1 MIQEKN
7 ISGQRE
13 EESGINIIMG
23 GKNTWEAPRTVR
35 RECYNDFELVSLH
48 SPSYVLSHLASLY
61 QAKPRQNPKLKKL
74 SSLFQN
80 RDFGFLVQAY
90 RTLCVDMACI
100 QHSRN
105 ALRRIIAKETNLKSS
120 DGAIHPL
127 LYACQG
133 VRYKK
138 LEVILTT
145 SIEKL
150 GKAGQTVKVAPGHF
164 RNHLMP
170 KLLAVPNIEKFAH
183 LIREQRKIYQPQEE
197 EEVKVVKETMEDKM
211 KEYETAAKRLVKAQL
226 AFRVGINTA
235 KFRARE
241 SKDAPIEILSPVTK
255 DDILKEVTR
264 QFNVQIEPDN
274 VHLPSPLAA
283 LGEFEVPLRFPKSIP
298 MPEGKVKW
306 TLKVKIRG
314 K

>member
-1 MIQEKN
+1 MVI
-7 ISGQRE
+7 
-13 EESGINIIMG
+13 
-23 GKNTWEAPRTVR
+23 
-35 RECYNDFELVSLH
+35 
-48 SPSYVLSHLASLY
+48 
-61 QAKPRQNPKLKKL
+61 
-74 SSLFQN
+74 
-80 RDFGFLVQAY
+80 
-90 RTLCVDMACI
+90 MACI
-100 QHSRN
+100 LHSRN

-183 LIREQRKIYQPQEE
+183 LIREQRKIYQPEEE

-211 KEYETAAKRLVKAQL
+211 KEYETAAKRLVKARL

-235 KFRARE
+235 KFRSRE
-241 SKDAPIEILSPVTK
+241 SKDDPIEILSPVTK
-255 DDILKEVTR
+255 DDILREVTR

-274 VHLPSPLAA
+274 VHLPIPLTS

-298 MPEGKVKW
+298 LPEGKVKW
-306 TLKVKIRG
+306 TLQVKIRG

>member
-1 MIQEKN
+1 MVI
-7 ISGQRE
+7 
-13 EESGINIIMG
+13 
-23 GKNTWEAPRTVR
+23 
-35 RECYNDFELVSLH
+35 
-48 SPSYVLSHLASLY
+48 
-61 QAKPRQNPKLKKL
+61 
-74 SSLFQN
+74 
-80 RDFGFLVQAY
+80 
-90 RTLCVDMACI
+90 MACI

-183 LIREQRKIYQPQEE
+183 LIREQRKIYQPEEE

-241 SKDAPIEILSPVTK
+241 SKDDPIEILSPVTK